1 METLSPGKEAVKEEK
16 FTNSRKP
23 CHRRVCGEFWNLR
36 GQHNLEKNKNKK
48 HTEYLPNRNCQQ
60 RSSPDS
66 PITDLGVL
74 DREARTACLGWGLNA
89 LRTI

>member
-60 RSSPDS
+60 RSSPDAS
-66 PITDLGVL
+66 VRHQRVG
-74 DREARTACLGWGLNA
+74 AGQGGGAG
-89 LRTI
+89 